1 MIVSQTDLPLPAGKG
16 NDKMEAIYWL
26 IAFVVLLGIEAVT
39 MALTTIWFAGGA
51 LVAFVLALFG
61 VNVQVQLAFFV
72 IVSFVLLFFT
82 RPFAL
87 RYVNKNTVK
96 TNLDSLIGKHAKV
109 TVEVNNLEAKGAVV
123 LNGQEWT
130 ARAHSDESVYPAGTL
145 VEVKDIRGV
154 KLIVSK
160 VEEEH

>member
-1 MIVSQTDLPLPAGKG
+1 MAGKG
-16 NDKMEAIYWL
+16 NDEMAAVYWL
-26 IAFVVLLGIEAVT
+26 IAFVVLLGIEAMT

-61 VNVQVQLAFFV
+61 INIQVQLAVFV

-87 RYVNKNTVK
+87 KYVNRNTVK
-96 TNLDSLIGKHAKV
+96 TNMDSLIGKSARV
-109 TVEVNNLEAKGAVV
+109 TATINNTEGKGAAV

-130 ARAHSDESVYPAGTL
+130 ARALEDDRIYPVGTM
-145 VEVKDIRGV
+145 VEVKEIRGV
-154 KLIVSK
+154 KLIVSENQ
-160 VEEEH
+160 EEA

>member
-1 MIVSQTDLPLPAGKG
+1 MAGKG
-16 NDKMEAIYWL
+16 IEEMAAFYWL

-51 LVAFVLALFG
+51 LVAFVFALFG
-61 VNVQVQLAFFV
+61 INIQVQLALFV

-87 RYVNKNTVK
+87 KYVNRNTVK
-96 TNLDSLIGKHAKV
+96 TNMESLIGKSARV
-109 TVEVNNLEAKGAVV
+109 TVTINNMEGKGAAI

-130 ARAHSDESVYPAGTL
+130 ARAQEENSIYPVGAL
-145 VEVKDIRGV
+145 VEVKEIRGV
-154 KLIVSK
+154 KLIVSMK
-160 VEEEH
+160 QEES

>member
-1 MIVSQTDLPLPAGKG
+1 MAGKG
-16 NDKMEAIYWL
+16 IEEMAAIYWL

-51 LVAFVLALFG
+51 LVAFVFALFG
-61 VNVQVQLAFFV
+61 INIQVQLALFV

-87 RYVNKNTVK
+87 KYVNRNTVK
-96 TNLDSLIGKHAKV
+96 TNMESLIGKSARV
-109 TVEVNNLEAKGAVV
+109 TVTINNMEGKGAAI

-130 ARAHSDESVYPAGTL
+130 ARAQEENSIYPVGAL
-145 VEVKDIRGV
+145 VEVKEIRGV
-154 KLIVSK
+154 KLIVSMK
-160 VEEEH
+160 QEES

>member
-1 MIVSQTDLPLPAGKG
+1 
-16 NDKMEAIYWL
+16 MEAIYWL
-26 IAFVVLLGIEAVT
+26 IVFVVLLGIEAVT

-51 LVAFVLALFG
+51 LVAFLLALFG
-61 VNVQVQLAFFV
+61 VSVQVQLAAFV
-72 IVSFVLLFFT
+72 IVSFILLFFT

-87 RYVNKNTVK
+87 RYVNKYTIK
-96 TNLDSLIGKHAKV
+96 TNVDSLIGKHAKV
-109 TVEVNNLEAKGAVV
+109 TTEINNMEAKGSVV

-130 ARAHSDESVYPAGTL
+130 ARALLDETIYPAGTT

-160 VEEEH
+160 KEEEL